1 MANQQE
7 IEETYD
13 FMDEIFR
20 VSFGEHADLTC
31 AMFNGD
37 FSKTLAQAQRDKHEY
52 ILQGIGFKPGFRVL
66 DIGSGFGPM
75 LKAVQEHGG
84 HAIGLTLSRKQAEG
98 CKRAGLEAYVKDW
111 KEVTVDTFGTFD
123 AIVSVG
129 AFEHFCSVEE
139 YLAGKQDATYDR
151 FFRLCHD
158 LLPPGGKLYL
168 QTMMMGKHVPA
179 YQHLSV
185 QAKKGSD
192 EYIAAIAREF
202 FPGSWLPYGEE
213 HILRVSAPYFEQV
226 SHNNGRLD
234 YIHTIEEWSKL
245 WNFTFSNFKYSQAR
259 LARLRVVSKLVPRFL
274 TDRSFRLR
282 TEFLRKGY
290 DKECFRREI
299 IDHQRMV
306 FQKKERAEGVN

>member
-52 ILQGIGFKPGFRVL
+52 ILEGIGFKSGDRVL
-66 DIGSGFGPM
+66 DIGCGFGPV
-75 LKAVQEHGG
+75 LKAVQERGG
-84 HAIGLTLSRKQAEG
+84 QGVGLTLSRKQVEV
-98 CKRAGLEAYVKDW
+98 CRRAGLEAHVKNW
-111 KEVTVDTFGTFD
+111 KDVTVDTFGTFD
-123 AIVSVG
+123 GLVSVG
-129 AFEHFCSVEE
+129 AFEHFCSPEE
-139 YLAGKQDATYDR
+139 YVAGKQDAIYDH

-158 LLPPGGKLYL
+158 LLPEGGRLYL
-168 QTMMMGKHVPA
+168 QTMMLGKNVPA
-179 YQHLSV
+179 YEDISL
-185 QAKKGSD
+185 QAKAGSD
-192 EYIAAIAREF
+192 EYIAAIARAF
-202 FPGSWLPYGEE
+202 FPGSWLPFGEE
-213 HILRVSAPYFEQV
+213 HILRVAAPYFEQV

-245 WNFTFSNFKYSQAR
+245 WNFTFSNFRHPQAR
-259 LARLRVVSKLVPRFL
+259 FARFLVVAKLAPRFL
-274 TDRSFRLR
+274 MDQDFRQR

-290 DKECFRREI
+290 DLECFRREI

-306 FQKKERAEGVN
+306 FQKK

>member
-7 IEETYD
+7 IEEIYD

-20 VSFGEHADLTC
+20 LSFGEHADLTC

-52 ILQGIGFKPGFRVL
+52 ILEGIGFKPGMRVL
-66 DIGSGFGPM
+66 DIGSGFGPV
-75 LKAVQEHGG
+75 LKVVQERGG
-84 HAIGLTLSRKQAEG
+84 HGIGLTLSRKQAEA
-98 CKRAGLEAYVKDW
+98 CKRAGLEVYVKDW
-111 KEVTVDTFGTFD
+111 KAVTVDTFGTFD
-123 AIVSVG
+123 GIVSVG

-139 YLAGKQDATYDR
+139 YLAGKQDGIYDH

-158 LLPPGGKLYL
+158 LLPPGGRLYL
-168 QTMMMGKHVPA
+168 QTMMLGRNAPA
-179 YQHLSV
+179 LQNLSL
-185 QAKKGSD
+185 QAQKGSN
-192 EYIAAIAREF
+192 EYIAAIAKEF
-202 FPGSWLPYGEE
+202 FPGSWLPFGEE
-213 HILRVSAPYFEQV
+213 HILRVAAPYFEQI

-245 WNFTFSNFKYSQAR
+245 WNFTFSNFKNPDAR
-259 LARLRVVSKLVPRFL
+259 LARSLVVAKLVPRFL
-274 TDRSFRLR
+274 MDGNFRRR

-306 FQKKERAEGVN
+306 FQKK